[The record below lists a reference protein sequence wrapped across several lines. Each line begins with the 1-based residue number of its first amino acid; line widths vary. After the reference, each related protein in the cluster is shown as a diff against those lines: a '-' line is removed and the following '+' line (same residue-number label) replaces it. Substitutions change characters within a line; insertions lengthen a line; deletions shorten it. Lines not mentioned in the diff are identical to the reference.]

1 MAAISIKR
9 VYDAPAEDDGE
20 RILVD
25 RLWPRGISKARAAL
39 AGWNKDVAPSTELR
53 KWFGHDPERFE
64 EFSARYRDELSA
76 SPAAEAFASACRE
89 QLERGQN
96 VTLIYAAKDPACNHA
111 IVLKGW
117 LDGRIEGPAGL

>member
-1 MAAISIKR
+1 MAAISVKR
-9 VYDAPAEDDGE
+9 VYDAPTEDEGE

-25 RLWPRGISKARAAL
+25 RLWPRGISKERAAL
-39 AGWNKDVAPSTELR
+39 ADWNKNVAPSTELR

-76 SPAAEAFASACRE
+76 SPAAEELARACRE
-89 QLERGQN
+89 RLERGQS
-96 VTLIYAAKDPACNHA
+96 VTLLYAAKDPACNHA

-117 LDGRIEGPAGL
+117 LDGRIEGLKNS